1 MRETITTEQK
11 GRRSL
16 EKNWTLVAS
25 AERDGVG
32 LLGVWRTGGGDWKVK
47 KKGVSLSIV
56 ASPFFVACFFDVVN
70 GKLLQCFFSLISGS

>member
-47 KKGVSLSIV
+47 KKGRDERFELVALSR
-56 ASPFFVACFFDVVN
+56 
-70 GKLLQCFFSLISGS
+70 GKKSDKRR